1 MSWLF
6 QPLLPAS
13 ADLQASA
20 SGSLDVLATRD
31 ALTLA
36 EHVATV
42 GLSKNV
48 AGSTDALVLAEHSAT
63 VGVGGTLN
71 VQASRD
77 SLTLVEHKATV
88 VGGSAPVVLSK
99 AGGYEWH
106 ESDYKLRARLRKLA
120 LRQAHFEDEEE
131 TLAILLA
138 SLMRG

>member
-1 MSWLF
+1 VSWLF

-20 SGSLDVLATRD
+20 SGSLDVQATRD
-31 ALTLA
+31 SLVLVEYSASI
-36 EHVATV
+36 
-42 GLSKNV
+42 GLSR
-48 AGSTDALVLAEHSAT
+48 
-63 VGVGGTLN
+63 N